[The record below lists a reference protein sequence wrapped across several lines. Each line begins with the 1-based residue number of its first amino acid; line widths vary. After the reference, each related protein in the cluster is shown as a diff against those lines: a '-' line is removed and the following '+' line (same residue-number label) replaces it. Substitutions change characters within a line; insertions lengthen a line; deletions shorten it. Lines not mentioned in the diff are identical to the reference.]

1 MSHSHP
7 SPEQDL
13 AIARESLANGDVH
26 HAARHLAAALAS
38 DPLHPEFLDTAEALL
53 RAGPENAAE
62 LLPLEK
68 AGGWFGEVA
77 LHAWLLARTGN
88 ATPAVSILLQV
99 AAVKPEVPY
108 LVWAR
113 QWLESPDFVRAVEP
127 MSVAR
132 AAEGLLRQVDLS
144 THTSLAETVL
154 DVLGRIRAAHG
165 DSGPLVMV
173 NARVAR
179 GARRFQEALDI
190 ALAYEREHPDWTAA
204 IAVAN
209 GYRYL
214 GDLTTAVAYF
224 RRAVEREPEDLSAR
238 LDIGDVL
245 WESGQE
251 KEALAAYEEVLA
263 REPEHPWALPSA
275 LLLRAHVSGK
285 LELAQHFVRYAEAHP
300 DNARASALHQML
312 RASGYTQPPEG
323 EPWVDFLP
331 EPTEATLNSIRQI
344 LGAVAKKELDLEA
357 ASNLKM
363 TVSYLEA
370 PSAIRSAR
378 LELAALAE
386 GVTLEITVQRIQ
398 KPDPRV
404 HRSEGMLARLGFGK
418 KRPVLWRYEGTEP
431 FPAVEPPP
439 ARVAEKLGALA
450 AKPFRMKSWREEAAS
465 LARELERV
473 SPLELAAVMVHPP
486 PKPEGV
492 RAWNW
497 FIAVQMAAALVLAET
512 EGGRALLVELLHGP
526 VDWVGEAAIVALT
539 ERALAHPEEQGAVFK
554 ELTAV
559 LGQQPS
565 EGAWCLE
572 YPLVVRMLRLP
583 GLPANLREGLLKWRG
598 RLGVRDRT

>member
-7 SPEQDL
+7 TPEQDL
-13 AIARESLANGDVH
+13 AIARESLARGDVH

-38 DPLHPEFLDTAEALL
+38 DPLNPEFLATAEALL
-53 RAGPENAAE
+53 RAGPENAAG
-62 LLPLEK
+62 LLPLDK
-68 AGGWFGEVA
+68 NAGWFGEVA

-88 ATPAVSILLQV
+88 ASVAVNLLLQV
-99 AAVKPEVPY
+99 ASVKPEVPY
-108 LVWAR
+108 LLWAR

-127 MSVAR
+127 MAVAS
-132 AAEGLLRQVDLS
+132 AAERLLRQVDLS
-144 THTSLAETVL
+144 THPPLAETVL
-154 DVLGRIRAAHG
+154 DVLARIRAVHG
-165 DSGPLVMV
+165 DSGPLMMV
-173 NARVAR
+173 HARVAR
-179 GARRFQEALDI
+179 GAKRFQEALDI

-204 IAVAN
+204 ISVAN

-214 GDLTTAVAYF
+214 GDLSSALAYF
-224 RRAVEREPEDLSAR
+224 RRAVERDPEDLSAR
-238 LDIGDVL
+238 LDIGDLL

-275 LLLRAHVSGK
+275 MLLRAQVSGT
-285 LELAQHFVRYAEAHP
+285 LELAQRFVRYAEAHP
-300 DNARASALHQML
+300 DNERASALHQML
-312 RASGYTQPPEG
+312 RASGYTPPPEG

-331 EPTEATLNSIRQI
+331 EPTEATINSIRQI
-344 LGAVAKKELDLEA
+344 LGAVAKQEFEVK
-357 ASNLKM
+357 ASSRLKM
-363 TVSYLEA
+363 TVSHLEP

-378 LELAALAE
+378 LELATLAE
-386 GVTLEITVQRIQ
+386 GVTLEITVQSIP

-404 HRSEGMLARLGFGK
+404 HRSQGLLARLGFGK
-418 KRPVLWRYEGTEP
+418 KRPVLWRYEDTEP

-439 ARVAEKLGALA
+439 AEVAGKVGALA
-450 AKPFRMKSWREEAAS
+450 AKPFRMESWRAEAAS

-492 RAWNW
+492 RAWSW

-539 ERALAHPEEQGAVFK
+539 EHALAHPGELGAVFK
-554 ELTAV
+554 ELTAL
-559 LGQQPS
+559 LGQRPS

-583 GLPANLREGLLKWRG
+583 DLPAPLREGLQGLRG
-598 RLGVRDRT
+598 GLEDGS